1 MKEVGIYKNSNY
13 DQILEVSGV
22 AAKHYM
28 KKLSRELGVL
38 AGPSSGASYIRN
50 NMANKVKAAVEGTA
64 KEGEP
69 TIETIDAFVSAYA
82 ASYEFNAVTAGER
95 RVTDPLEVEAIS
107 IAREILKG
115 ALKAK
120 GISYLKVPEEKRNAM
135 VAEIAQKE
143 SVVKEAKKRLDAK
156 RKAAEAALDGIDL
169 SDLGGDAEPE
179 TAPAAAE

>member
-1 MKEVGIYKNSNY
+1 MTATKLVTIAGREFTLPQPYVPGHV
-13 DQILEVSGV
+13 LTEGE
-22 AAKHYM
+22 AKA
-28 KKLSRELGVL
+28 LNQVL
-38 AGPSSGASYIRN
+38 AENIRN
-50 NMANKVKAAVEGTA
+50 NMATKVKAAVEGTA

-69 TIETIDAFVSAYA
+69 TIDSIDAFVSAYA
-82 ASYEFNAVTAGER
+82 ASYEFNATTAGER

-115 ALKAK
+115 ALKAN

-135 VAEIAQKE
+135 VAEIAQKD

-169 SDLGGDAEPE
+169 SGLGGEAEPE

>member
-1 MKEVGIYKNSNY
+1 MTATKLVTIAGREFTIPQPY
-13 DQILEVSGV
+13 V
-22 AAKHYM
+22 AGHALTEGEAKA
-28 KKLSRELGVL
+28 LNQVL
-38 AGPSSGASYIRN
+38 AENIRN
-50 NMANKVKAAVEGTA
+50 NMASKVKAAVEGVA

-69 TIETIDAFVSAYA
+69 TIDSIDAFVANYA
-82 ASYEFNAVTAGER
+82 AAYEFNAVTAGER

-115 ALKAK
+115 ALREK

-135 VAEIAQKE
+135 VLGIAQKE

-169 SDLGGDAEPE
+169 SGLGGDTEP
-179 TAPAAAE
+179 PAVE